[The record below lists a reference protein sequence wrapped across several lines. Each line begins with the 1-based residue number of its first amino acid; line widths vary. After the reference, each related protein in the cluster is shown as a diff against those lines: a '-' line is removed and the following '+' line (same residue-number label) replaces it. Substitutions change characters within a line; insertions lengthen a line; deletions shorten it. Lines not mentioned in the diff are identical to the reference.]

1 MDDTLRTC
9 HPAVSFAYFALVIAC
24 AMLLMHP
31 VCLVLSTLG
40 GGWYVARLL
49 GGKGL
54 RRHLLWLL
62 PMALLA
68 AAVNPAFVHQGVT
81 ILAYLPSGNP
91 LTLESLLYGLA
102 AGAMLSAVAAVL
114 QFVEFSIPLI
124 PSFVKL
130 DISDL
135 PALLGTF
142 SLGPVYGVVI
152 QLVKNLLHLPFGS
165 SAGVGE
171 LSNFILGAV
180 FVLCAGLVYRKHKSR
195 KGALIGAMLG
205 AVLMAVVSVPSN
217 YFFVYPAY
225 VKVYG
230 MPLEAIIGAYQAIL
244 GTIAEV
250 PSSNALLNCLL
261 VFNVPFTFCKGL
273 LDVGLCFLIYKPLSP
288 LLHK

>member
-1 MDDTLRTC
+1 M
-9 HPAVSFAYFALVIAC
+9 
-24 AMLLMHP
+24 
-31 VCLVLSTLG
+31 
-40 GGWYVARLL
+40 
-49 GGKGL
+49 
-54 RRHLLWLL
+54 
-62 PMALLA
+62 
-68 AAVNPAFVHQGVT
+68 
-81 ILAYLPSGNP
+81 
-91 LTLESLLYGLA
+91 
-102 AGAMLSAVAAVL
+102 
-114 QFVEFSIPLI
+114 
-124 PSFVKL
+124 
-130 DISDL
+130 
-135 PALLGTF
+135 
-142 SLGPVYGVVI
+142 
-152 QLVKNLLHLPFGS
+152 
-165 SAGVGE
+165 
-171 LSNFILGAV
+171 
-180 FVLCAGLVYRKHKSR
+180 LCAGLVYRKHKSR

>member
-1 MDDTLRTC
+1 MTQASKRT
-9 HPAVSFAYFALVIAC
+9 HHLAVA
-24 AMLLMHP
+24 
-31 VCLVLSTLG
+31 
-40 GGWYVARLL
+40 
-49 GGKGL
+49 
-54 RRHLLWLL
+54 
-62 PMALLA
+62 
-68 AAVNPAFVHQGVT
+68 
-81 ILAYLPSGNP
+81 
-91 LTLESLLYGLA
+91 
-102 AGAMLSAVAAVL
+102 AMLSAVAAVL

-250 PSSNALLNCLL
+250 PSSNALLQLPAGVQRAL
-261 VFNVPFTFCKGL
+261 HPLQGPAGRRIVLPDLQASVPPAAQIRRAVPAISDPPVRYVDRGM
-273 LDVGLCFLIYKPLSP
+273 
-288 LLHK
+288 

>member
-68 AAVNPAFVHQGVT
+68 AAPNPAFVHQGVT

-180 FVLCAGLVYRKHKSR
+180 FVLCAGLVYRK
-195 KGALIGAMLG
+195 GALIGAMLG

-261 VFNVPFTFCKGL
+261 VFNVPFTLCKGL

>member
-1 MDDTLRTC
+1 MTQASKRT
-9 HPAVSFAYFALVIAC
+9 HRLAVA
-24 AMLLMHP
+24 
-31 VCLVLSTLG
+31 
-40 GGWYVARLL
+40 
-49 GGKGL
+49 
-54 RRHLLWLL
+54 
-62 PMALLA
+62 
-68 AAVNPAFVHQGVT
+68 
-81 ILAYLPSGNP
+81 
-91 LTLESLLYGLA
+91 
-102 AGAMLSAVAAVL
+102 AMLSAVAAVL

-230 MPLEAIIGAYQAIL
+230 MPLEAIIGAYQARYHC
-244 GTIAEV
+244 G
-250 PSSNALLNCLL
+250 
-261 VFNVPFTFCKGL
+261 G
-273 LDVGLCFLIYKPLSP
+273 P
-288 LLHK
+288 LLQRSAQLPAGVQRALHLLQGSAGREPVLPDLQASVPPAAQIRRAVPAISDPPVRYVDRGM